1 MSNENNNTVKFK
13 QWTCDVQLGRYNN
26 KRLAIQLVSAV
37 ENIKE
42 DIYMGAPIATAT
54 VNMPDIAINNNQII
68 IKSYSENEGMVS
80 ALQKAGYISE
90 NVQSV
95 NIGFVDVHI
104 AEKTDKL
111 KELESAKFPA
121 KKLKM

>member
-1 MSNENNNTVKFK
+1 MSNDNVQFK
-13 QWTCDVQLGRYNN
+13 EWLCAVELGQYGN

-37 ENIKE
+37 EDHSKDLYLGE
-42 DIYMGAPIATAT
+42 PIGTAT
-54 VNMPDIAINNNQII
+54 VNMPDIDITKDQVI
-68 IKSYSENEGMVS
+68 IKAYSENEGMVE

-90 NVQSV
+90 NVQAV

-111 KELESAKFPA
+111 KQLEAAKFPV
-121 KKLKM
+121 KKPKM